1 MATPGQVVKQS
12 FDRLGFAETLKI
24 SRPIQLYGTL
34 FEEVTP
40 EEIGRG
46 NYVRLKDLANK
57 TLDMQ
62 RPFMII
68 GETILFYSGFL
79 AELEA
84 RNGQ

>member
-1 MATPGQVVKQS
+1 MPTLGQVIKQS
-12 FDRLGFAETLKI
+12 FDRFGFAETLKI
-24 SRPIQLYGTL
+24 SRPAQLYGNL

-46 NYVRLKDLANK
+46 NYFRLKGLANK

-62 RPFMII
+62 RPFLII

-79 AELEA
+79 TELAA
-84 RNGQ
+84 RNDQ

>member
-1 MATPGQVVKQS
+1 MPTSGQVVKQS

-24 SRPIQLYGTL
+24 SRPAQIYGTL
-34 FEEVTP
+34 LEEVTF

-46 NYVRLKDLANK
+46 NYARLKDLANK

-79 AELEA
+79 ADLA
-84 RNGQ
+84 LRNEQ